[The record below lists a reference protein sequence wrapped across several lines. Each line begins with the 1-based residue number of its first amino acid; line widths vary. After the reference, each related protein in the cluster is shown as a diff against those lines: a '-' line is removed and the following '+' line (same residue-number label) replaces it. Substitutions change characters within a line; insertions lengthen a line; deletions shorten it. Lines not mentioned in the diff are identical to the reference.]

1 MEESMNKIIWVVVA
15 VALIGGIYVVL
26 KMFFPELLKLIT
38 GKLTQ
43 FVKDTFDSMT
53 GSDKD
58 KDNNKDNNLAPETGA
73 GAGGGSSK

>member
-26 KMFFPELLKLIT
+26 KVFFPQLLKLIT
-38 GKLTQ
+38 GKLTD
-43 FVKDTFDSMT
+43 FVTNTFDSMT

-58 KDNNKDNNLAPETGA
+58 NNKDTNNTAPETGA

>member
-1 MEESMNKIIWVVVA
+1 MNKIIWVVVA

-58 KDNNKDNNLAPETGA
+58 KDNTNKDNNLAPETGA